1 MFLVKKGKMTRLQ
14 LTSLLKNW
22 VLLTNNSTVQISNLF
37 LRLKTETKKLFDSLV
52 SFHMPFL
59 KMLYHWVK
67 LKALT
72 VRYYQSKWD
81 IVCPTECAP
90 PSMTDI
96 KQKALR
102 SRERWYNSVK
112 ERNVI
117 AEETKG
123 QNETRTWFD
132 VRKPPIAASQ
142 CKRCLLKPT
151 TSLTKAVS
159 EVLFYTKQVQTKA
172 MRDSIEYES
181 SIIQIFEN
189 ETSQKVR

>member
-1 MFLVKKGKMTRLQ
+1 
-14 LTSLLKNW
+14 
-22 VLLTNNSTVQISNLF
+22 
-37 LRLKTETKKLFDSLV
+37 
-52 SFHMPFL
+52 MPFL

-102 SRERWYNSVK
+102 SRERLYNSVK

-117 AEETKG
+117 AEEKKG
-123 QNETRTWFD
+123 QNETRTWFH
-132 VRKPPIAASQ
+132 VQKPPIAASQ

-172 MRDSIEYES
+172 IRDGIEYES

-189 ETSQKVR
+189 ETGQKVRWSSFLVSETHPF